1 MKRTTIN
8 EQINVEFRAEMF
20 NVFNRVRFA
29 TPDFNVLS
37 PGFGT
42 VGGQAN
48 GPRQIQFALK
58 FNF

>member
-1 MKRTTIN
+1 MKRTTIK
-8 EQINVEFRAEMF
+8 EQMNLEFRCEMF
-20 NVFNRVRFA
+20 NVFNRVRFT
-29 TPDFNVLS
+29 TPDFNLLS

-48 GPRQIQFALK
+48 SPRVIQFALK